1 MSVHPRQ
8 DAPLTAKTV
17 IIAGSTSYVT
27 ERFASALQNADH
39 RAISVGTVD
48 AFLDQLRA
56 NLDRVDLL
64 ILDLRLTHTGGPDLV
79 RAIRAVEEGRVPI
92 LVLSGSVASAD
103 EVRELTTLGIGGYVN
118 EHCAIQQI
126 VPALAPHLF
135 PDNFNRRSSPR
146 VALAIP
152 VSLGS
157 GGTVTAALTL
167 SLSKGGLA
175 IRTMSPLDL
184 FTQARVRFRLPSSRR
199 DIEADSR
206 VTWTDRRVGMGLQF
220 ERVDSVSQGAI
231 DDFVDQHASAMS
243 IRASD
248 PE

>member
-1 MSVHPRQ
+1 M
-8 DAPLTAKTV
+8 PLIAKTV
-17 IIAGSTSYVT
+17 IVAGSTSYVT
-27 ERFASALQNADH
+27 ERFASALQSADH

-48 AFLDQLRA
+48 ALLEQLRA
-56 NLDRVDLL
+56 NLDRIDLL
-64 ILDLRLTHTGGPDLV
+64 ILDLRVTQTAGTDLV
-79 RAIRAVEEGRVPI
+79 RAIRAIDEGRLPI

-126 VPALAPHLF
+126 VPSLAPHLF

-152 VSLGS
+152 VSFGS
-157 GGTVTAALTL
+157 GVTITAALTL

-184 FTQARVRFRLPSSRR
+184 FTQTRVRFRLPGAKR

-220 ERVDSVSQGAI
+220 ERVDSVSQGTI
-231 DDFVDQHASAMS
+231 DDFVDQHASATGTTT
-243 IRASD
+243 SD